1 MRRYLLKGEKIMES
15 SEILVNSESTAVSV
29 DNNVNGD
36 DVTSQ
41 KSPTGSKSSTADDL
55 VRDIA
60 NAVSQLG
67 RSADRNNVKRDVTA
81 ILNLV
86 FAVNSLGE
94 YETGVRVGGD
104 LYRIDEYVA
113 PAAIAKLVVGRRV
126 VLRDVVSSKDFL
138 ERERFVVTAKKL
150 PTPGEFKA
158 AVKRVSMS
166 LRTNP
171 TLQALS
177 RPDFKLLADEAAFA
191 VNRGRVSAN
200 DLDHIIYLK
209 GSFDE
214 EQRYLLSDWILNVA
228 DSLFA

>member
-1 MRRYLLKGEKIMES
+1 MRRHLVKGDIVMES
-15 SEILVNSESTAVSV
+15 SEILANSESTAVNA
-29 DNNVNGD
+29 DTNVNGD

-41 KSPTGSKSSTADDL
+41 KSPNGSKSSMADDI

-104 LYRIDEYVA
+104 LYRIDEYEA
-113 PAAIAKLVVGRRV
+113 PAAVAKLVVGRRV
-126 VLRDVVSSKDFL
+126 LLRDVVSGKDFL
-138 ERERFVVTAKKL
+138 DRDRFMVTTKKL

-158 AVKRVSMS
+158 AVKRVSMA

-171 TLQALS
+171 TLQSLS

-214 EQRYLLSDWILNVA
+214 EQRYLLSDWILTSAN
-228 DSLFA
+228 SLFA